1 MGDKRLIEGCIASLR
16 ALKERGARVHCIT
29 NLAAVTLSAN
39 ALLALGATPSTT
51 VDPEEVADF
60 TRSADALSVNIGT
73 LDAERRRAIPLA
85 VEVAQEE
92 GKPWVF
98 DPVMATRA
106 QSRRALA
113 DALLA
118 KNPTVIRGNQAEIAA
133 LDIPQET
140 VRAATGAVDR
150 IAQGARAVQI
160 ENGDPLMDRVTAM
173 GCAETAVIAAFLTVE
188 HDPFLAT
195 AQAVLAFAV
204 AGETA
209 AEAAEGPGTF
219 QPLFLD
225 ALHNLSALS
234 RESLS
239 EKARTAWL

>member
-1 MGDKRLIEGCIASLR
+1 MGEERLIEGCTAALR

-85 VEVAQEE
+85 VDAAQQE
-92 GKPWVF
+92 GKHWVF

-106 QSRRALA
+106 RSRRALA

-118 KNPTVIRGNQAEIAA
+118 KNPTVVRGNQAEIAA
-133 LDIPQET
+133 LDIPQGS
-140 VRAATGAVDR
+140 VQAATGAIDR
-150 IAQGARAVQI
+150 IAQGAQAVQI
-160 ENGDPLMDRVTAM
+160 ENGHPLMDRVTAM

-188 HDPFLAT
+188 DDPFLAT
-195 AQAVLAFAV
+195 AQAALAFAI
-204 AGETA
+204 AGEMA
-209 AEAAEGPGTF
+209 AKAAGGPGTF

-234 RESLS
+234 PESLN